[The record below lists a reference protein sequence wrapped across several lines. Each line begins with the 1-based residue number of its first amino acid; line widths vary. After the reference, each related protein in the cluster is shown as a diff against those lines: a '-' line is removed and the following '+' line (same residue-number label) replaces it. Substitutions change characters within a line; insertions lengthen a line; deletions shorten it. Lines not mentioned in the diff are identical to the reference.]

1 MKIWTPIPVETK
13 KALERGECVGQ
24 TIQDSPWEVSVE
36 SVIGYEF
43 VRDMQIK
50 KTKIF
55 PPSREAIPI
64 VGWLKY
70 MGESAHPNHDDDFL
84 YAKTSDIEYVRF
96 DVPREQI
103 MLSDAIAW
111 EFIMTGEYYSASD
124 TLEALDIELENFQN
138 LNVFERVYTIKR
150 SWERAF
156 DVDPYC
162 APWVRSNG

>member
-1 MKIWTPIPVETK
+1 M
-13 KALERGECVGQ
+13 GQ

-64 VGWLKY
+64 VGWIKY

-84 YAKTSDIEYVRF
+84 YAKTSDIEYVRL

-103 MLSDAIAW
+103 M
-111 EFIMTGEYYSASD
+111 MGEYYSASD
-124 TLEALDIELENFQN
+124 TLEALDIELENFRN

-156 DVDPYC
+156 DVDTY
-162 APWVRSNG
+162 ADFVFGSFWTIEPWMLIRGEDSEI